1 MSEVKDNKQ
10 TLIKSALSLFA
21 HKGFDGV
28 STMEIV
34 EAANVTK
41 PTMYYYFGS
50 KEGLLQEILST
61 FYGNLIEGLSKA
73 VSLPEDIP
81 LTFFRL
87 SKVYFDTAVKY
98 SDFFLLRA
106 GLNLRYG
113 EDTAYLCAKKYL
125 EHETSIIYNFFSAA
139 TNHAGNLK
147 GKEDLCTISFI
158 GTINATISSYL
169 QTGNEDLISD
179 ETIYRLR
186 QQFLYGIY
194 S

>member
-1 MSEVKDNKQ
+1 MGEAKDNKQ
-10 TLIKSALSLFA
+10 TLINSALSLFA

-28 STMEIV
+28 STAEIV
-34 EAANVTK
+34 DRANVTK

-50 KEGLLQEILST
+50 KEGLLQVILST
-61 FYGNLIEGLSKA
+61 YYGELNEALSRA

-87 SKVYFDTAVKY
+87 SKVYFDTAVKNR
-98 SDFFLLRA
+98 DFFLLRA

-113 EDTAYLCAKKYL
+113 EDVAYINAKKYL
-125 EHETSIIYNFFSAA
+125 EQETSIIYNFFSVAA
-139 TNHAGNLK
+139 NHAGNMK
-147 GKEDLCTISFI
+147 GKEHLCTISFI
-158 GTINATISSYL
+158 GIINSTISSYL